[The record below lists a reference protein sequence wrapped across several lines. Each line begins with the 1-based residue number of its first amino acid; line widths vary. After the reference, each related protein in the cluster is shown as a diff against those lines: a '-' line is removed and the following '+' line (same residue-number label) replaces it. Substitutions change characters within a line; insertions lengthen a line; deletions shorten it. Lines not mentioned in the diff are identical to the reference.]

1 MVLQQLEREAIETNH
16 PALRIDRSNLP
27 AAPASERAVVVRNV
41 SKEFKRT
48 RIVRFPFGKDRHNPV
63 KPVLALDDVTLDVQ
77 RNEIFGILGANGSG
91 KSTLIR
97 LMSTLLI
104 PDTWALK
111 SRSRVSCSS
120 SG

>member
-1 MVLQQLEREAIETNH
+1 MLEGGRQAMAVQQLERESTETDR

-27 AAPASERAVVVRNV
+27 AVPVSERAVVVRNV
-41 SKEFKRT
+41 SKEFKRS
-48 RIVRFPFGKDRHNPV
+48 RIVRFPFGKDRK
-63 KPVLALDDVTLDVQ
+63 KPVLAVRALDNVTLDVS

-104 PDTWALK
+104 PD
-111 SRSRVSCSS
+111 
-120 SG
+120 